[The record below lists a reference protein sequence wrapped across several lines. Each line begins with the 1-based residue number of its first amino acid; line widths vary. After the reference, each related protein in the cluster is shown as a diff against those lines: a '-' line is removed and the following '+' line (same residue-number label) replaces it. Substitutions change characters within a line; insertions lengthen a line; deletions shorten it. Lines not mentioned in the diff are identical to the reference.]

1 MQVHRPAAARHSRI
15 PGFTLRPLCLAVWLA
30 AAGVAGEALADDG
43 TTAATSSD
51 KAGGLAVLPAVSV
64 SAEAVS
70 TQLPTDQQET
80 YTIKHSTSA
89 TRLNMSPRET
99 PQAGSVVTHAQME
112 DFRLATI
119 NDVLANTTGVT
130 VEKVETNRTY
140 YTARGFDIT
149 NFQMDGIGV
158 PMTYGLQYGDIDMAM
173 FDRVEIV
180 RGANGLSS
188 STGNPS
194 ATVNFIRKR
203 PTDDF
208 QASAGLTIGS
218 WDTKRLDV
226 DVSGPLNEAG
236 TVSGRVVAAHEDGHS
251 YLDRY
256 QPSRD
261 VFYGVLA
268 NKLSDKTTL
277 TVGYSYQKQEGKG
290 AMWGALPM
298 AYSDGSATNY
308 PVGTSTSA
316 DWSYLNTTDQRV
328 FAELAHALDN
338 GWQWKSTLGYNQ
350 ADTDSALFY
359 VYGTPNK
366 STGGGLYA
374 YPSLYDS
381 SNKQVYFDSNLGG
394 KYTLAGRQHDF
405 NIGVNLSR
413 SRMTDIS
420 HYGEGIGTELFGNS
434 AFNGSYAT
442 PSFDASV
449 DGSSYVDTRK
459 TVYAATRLNLAD
471 PVKLLLGANYTQASS
486 TGASYGVA
494 HALEQSAT
502 SPYVGLVV
510 DLSSEISAYGSL
522 SKIFNPQTQTDAS
535 GATLAAARGTGK
547 EIGLKGEFLQRRLN
561 TALSL
566 FEVEQDNIAEQA
578 GYVGSKAY
586 YRGISAKSRG
596 VEFDLSGELAH
607 NWQASLGVVAQQIT
621 GQNGEDVRL
630 YVPRR
635 QLRLSTT
642 WRVPQLEQLKL
653 GASLNYQSETRYSS
667 TSAAY
672 QGGYSVWNLM
682 ASYDVDKHLTVAAN
696 LYNVLNRK
704 YLTSVYWDQSYYA
717 APVNASVSVKWKY

>member
-1 MQVHRPAAARHSRI
+1 MQVHRPAAAHAPFTS
-15 PGFTLRPLCLAVWLA
+15 GFTLRPLCLAVMLA
-30 AAGVAGEALADDG
+30 ATGVASQAYADD
-43 TTAATSSD
+43 AATVA
-51 KAGGLAVLPAVSV
+51 AGQPADVAVLPAVTV
-64 SAEAVS
+64 SAEAPS
-70 TQLPTDQQET
+70 AQLPTEKQDT
-80 YTIKHSTSA
+80 YTIKHSDSA
-89 TRLNMSPRET
+89 TRLNLSPRET
-99 PQAGSVVTHAQME
+99 PQAVSVVTHAKME
-112 DFRLATI
+112 DFNLNTI

-158 PMTYGLQYGDIDMAM
+158 PMTYSLQYGDIDTAM
-173 FDRVEIV
+173 FDRIEIV

-226 DVSGPLNEAG
+226 DVSGPLNQEG
-236 TVSGRVVAAHEDGHS
+236 TVTGRVVAAHEDGHS

-256 QPSRD
+256 KPSRD
-261 VFYGVLA
+261 VFYGVLE
-268 NKLSDKTTL
+268 NKLSDKTVLTL
-277 TVGYSYQKQEGKG
+277 GYSYQKEDGKG

-298 AYSDGSATNY
+298 SYSDGSSTNY
-308 PVGTSTSA
+308 PVGTSTA
-316 DWSYLNTTDQRV
+316 TDWSYMDTTEQRV

-350 ADTDSALFY
+350 FDTDSALFY

-366 STGGGLYA
+366 TTGGGLYA
-374 YPSLYDS
+374 YPSRYES

-394 KYTLAGRQHDF
+394 KYTLAERQHDF
-405 NIGVNLSR
+405 NLGVNLSR
-413 SRMTDIS
+413 SRLTDVS
-420 HYGEGIGTELFGNS
+420 HYGAGIGTELFGS
-434 AFNGSYAT
+434 TAFNGSYAM

-459 TVYAATRLNLAD
+459 TLYAATRLNLAD
-471 PVKLLLGANYTQASS
+471 PLKLLLGANYTQASS
-486 TGASYGVA
+486 SGYSYGVG
-494 HALEQSAT
+494 HALDQSAT

-510 DLSSEISAYGSL
+510 DLTEQISAYGSVA
-522 SKIFNPQTQTDAS
+522 KIFNPQTQTDAS

-547 EIGLKGEFLQRRLN
+547 EIGLKGEFFQRRLN
-561 TALSL
+561 TSLSL
-566 FEVEQDNIAEQA
+566 FEVQQDNIAEQA

-586 YRGISAKSRG
+586 YRGISAKSKG
-596 VEFDLSGELAH
+596 VEFDVSGELAH

-621 GQNGEDVRL
+621 GENGDDVRL

-635 QLRLSTT
+635 QVRLSTT

-682 ASYDVDKHLTVAAN
+682 ASYEVDKHLTVAAN

>member
-1 MQVHRPAAARHSRI
+1 MQVHRPAAAHAPFTS
-15 PGFTLRPLCLAVWLA
+15 GFTLRPLCLAVMLA
-30 AAGVAGEALADDG
+30 ATGVASQAYADDAA
-43 TTAATSSD
+43 TAAATG
-51 KAGGLAVLPAVSV
+51 KAADVAVLPAVTV
-64 SAEAVS
+64 SAEVPTA
-70 TQLPTDQQET
+70 QLPTEKQDT
-80 YTIKHSTSA
+80 YTIKHSDSA
-89 TRLNMSPRET
+89 TRLNLSPRET
-99 PQAGSVVTHAQME
+99 PQAVSVVTHAKME
-112 DFRLATI
+112 DFNLNTI

-158 PMTYGLQYGDIDMAM
+158 PMTYSLQYGDIDTAM
-173 FDRVEIV
+173 FDRIEIV

-226 DVSGPLNEAG
+226 DVSGPLNQEG
-236 TVSGRVVAAHEDGHS
+236 TVTGRVVAAHEDGHS

-256 QPSRD
+256 KPSRD
-261 VFYGVLA
+261 VFYGVLE
-268 NKLSDKTTL
+268 NKLSDKTVLTL
-277 TVGYSYQKQEGKG
+277 GYSYQKEDGKG

-298 AYSDGSATNY
+298 SYSDGSSTNY
-308 PVGTSTSA
+308 PVGTSTA
-316 DWSYLNTTDQRV
+316 TDWSYMDTTEQRV

-350 ADTDSALFY
+350 FDTDSALFY

-366 STGGGLYA
+366 TTGGGLYA
-374 YPSLYDS
+374 YPSRYES

-394 KYTLAGRQHDF
+394 KYTLAERQHDF
-405 NIGVNLSR
+405 NLGVNLSR
-413 SRMTDIS
+413 SRLTDVS
-420 HYGEGIGTELFGNS
+420 HYGAGIGTELFGS
-434 AFNGSYAT
+434 TAFNGSYAM

-459 TVYAATRLNLAD
+459 TLYAATRLNLAD
-471 PVKLLLGANYTQASS
+471 PLKLLLGANYTQASS
-486 TGASYGVA
+486 SGYSYGVG
-494 HALEQSAT
+494 HALDQSAT

-510 DLSSEISAYGSL
+510 DLTEQISAYGSVA
-522 SKIFNPQTQTDAS
+522 KIFNPQTQTDAS

-547 EIGLKGEFLQRRLN
+547 EIGLKGEFFQRRLN
-561 TALSL
+561 TSLSL
-566 FEVEQDNIAEQA
+566 FEVQQDNIAEQA

-586 YRGISAKSRG
+586 YRGISAKSKG
-596 VEFDLSGELAH
+596 VEFDVSGELAH
-607 NWQASLGVVAQQIT
+607 NWQASLGMVAQQIT
-621 GQNGEDVRL
+621 GENGDDVRL

-635 QLRLSTT
+635 QVRLSTT

-682 ASYDVDKHLTVAAN
+682 ASYEVDKHLTVAAN